1 MASSTAA
8 DVASKTKRLLVP
20 YDGSPSA
27 HAALRRV
34 AELARRGDE
43 VSVVN
48 VMPEPG
54 VSSRIAPFV
63 EERRRQSVLL
73 EEAARV
79 LSRRGI
85 EARRVAAV
93 GGVVTETLAAAERL
107 GADVIVVGADGRGLG
122 GGVGSPSD
130 RIARRAGCDVLVVR
144 AHET

>member
-1 MASSTAA
+1 MASSPAA
-8 DVASKTKRLLVP
+8 DVASETKRLLVP

-43 VSVVN
+43 VSVVT

-54 VSSRIAPFV
+54 VSSRLGPFV
-63 EERRRQSVLL
+63 EERRRQAVLL
-73 EEAARV
+73 EEARCF

-85 EARRVAAV
+85 EVRRVAAM

-107 GADVIVVGADGRGLG
+107 A
-122 GGVGSPSD
+122 GSRCD
-130 RIARRAGCDVLVVR
+130 RRRR
-144 AHET
+144 